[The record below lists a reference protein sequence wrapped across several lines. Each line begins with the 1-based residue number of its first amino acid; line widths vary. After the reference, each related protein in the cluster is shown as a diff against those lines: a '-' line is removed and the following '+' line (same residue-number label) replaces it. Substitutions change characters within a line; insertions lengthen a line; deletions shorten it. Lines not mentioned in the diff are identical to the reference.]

1 MQSYELEL
9 VADNKLAEI
18 KGCAYLL
25 TSPLLFYDIT
35 QMMEGYFTN
44 AVHVQIESQDIRTGE
59 RLYGQVAIKPFH
71 PD

>member
-18 KGCAYLL
+18 KGCAYSL
-25 TSPLLFYDIT
+25 TLPLLFYDIT

-44 AVHVQIESQDIRTGE
+44 TLHVQIESQDIRTGE
-59 RLYGQVAIKPFH
+59 RLYGQADIKPFH